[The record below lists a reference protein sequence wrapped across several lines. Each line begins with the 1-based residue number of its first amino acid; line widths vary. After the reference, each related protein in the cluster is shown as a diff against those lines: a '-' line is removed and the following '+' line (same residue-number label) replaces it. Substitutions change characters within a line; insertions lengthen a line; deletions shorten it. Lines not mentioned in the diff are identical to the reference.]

1 MKVCLQDKVAAHVPP
16 HQPGPE
22 GGSFATTATTAEWG
36 RGRVRWTTAAS
47 LTTAATA
54 IMSFLYILYFN

>member
-16 HQPGPE
+16 HQPGPK
-22 GGSFATTATTAEWG
+22 GGYFATTATTAEWG
-36 RGRVRWTTAAS
+36 RVRRTTAAS
-47 LTTAATA
+47 ITTAATA